1 MSRGSSVTK
10 PASLPVANCE
20 IRAEVIWPWRH
31 ASAQHTHLVWLH
43 SWYWQGYFCVGH
55 AESVSSF
62 FKWWS
67 RSLRNVEDFE
77 MVQFFQLE
85 CKGALVP
92 CFLLVV
98 FNRRV
103 PLGSVFN
110 FRHLS
115 LPPSREFDESLHTS
129 ALYIISPGCKSSCGY
144 FRHSSKLPSKR
155 STATQVKW
163 STWHRT
169 PSMHTLLFRRL
180 CKLRD
185 KRSYF
190 STTSN

>member
-1 MSRGSSVTK
+1 M
-10 PASLPVANCE
+10 
-20 IRAEVIWPWRH
+20 
-31 ASAQHTHLVWLH
+31 
-43 SWYWQGYFCVGH
+43 
-55 AESVSSF
+55 
-62 FKWWS
+62 
-67 RSLRNVEDFE
+67 EDFE

-110 FRHLS
+110 VRHLS

-169 PSMHTLLFRRL
+169 PSMHTLLFRHFRVCANCATNAHIFL
-180 CKLRD
+180 LLVIN
-185 KRSYF
+185 F
-190 STTSN
+190 LIW

>member
-1 MSRGSSVTK
+1 MLKAYLLFSSDGAGVFATWK
-10 PASLPVANCE
+10 TLK
-20 IRAEVIWPWRH
+20 
-31 ASAQHTHLVWLH
+31 
-43 SWYWQGYFCVGH
+43 WY
-55 AESVSSF
+55 SF
-62 FKWWS
+62 FNWNARVHWYP
-67 RSLRNVEDFE
+67 V
-77 MVQFFQLE
+77 
-85 CKGALVP
+85 
-92 CFLLVV
+92 FLLVV

-155 STATQVKW
+155 STATKVKW

-169 PSMHTLLFRRL
+169 PSMHTLLFRHFRVCANCATNAHIFL
-180 CKLRD
+180 INFLIE
-185 KRSYF
+185 
-190 STTSN
+190 